1 MTAYSMGLESFRGRG
16 ELEPVIARGEEL
28 LQVEKGV
35 GVPPLYKG
43 AAAKVCLE
51 ESLGSGEVE
60 HSSEGK
66 RNEKQMENQ

>member
-1 MTAYSMGLESFRGRG
+1 MTAYRMGLESFLGRG
-16 ELEPVIARGEEL
+16 EPEPVIARREEL

-35 GVPPLYKG
+35 GIPLLYKG

-60 HSSEGK
+60 RSSEGK
-66 RNEKQMENQ
+66 RNEKRIGNQ